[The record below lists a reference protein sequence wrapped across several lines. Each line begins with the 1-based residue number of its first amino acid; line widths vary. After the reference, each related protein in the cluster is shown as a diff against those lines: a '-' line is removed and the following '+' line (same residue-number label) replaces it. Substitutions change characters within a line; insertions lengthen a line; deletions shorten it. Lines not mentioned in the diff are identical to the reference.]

1 MKIQEGPAFGALLI
15 GSGLAFLL
23 YRKSQN
29 LGLALVVGTAVT
41 ILDYAVLVWVAKL
54 KDRNK

>member
-1 MKIQEGPAFGALLI
+1 MKIYEGPAFGALLI

-29 LGLALVVGTAVT
+29 LGLALVVGTVVT
-41 ILDYAVLVWVAKL
+41 ILDYVVLVWAAKF
-54 KDRNK
+54 KDRHK